1 MVEYSDFIVAVN
13 GVDLTPLSFDE
24 GLDVMV
30 ASSWPQTV
38 VFKRQQQ
45 QNVEK
50 KTRITKKRQKEIL
63 NMFLTLKQEQ
73 KNDKGVAVAGGGGV
87 DGGSSR
93 GSSSGGRSGGSSGG
107 SKKNDGGEQGET
119 KQGAMPTWKEM
130 LHAHTKDQM
139 SLDETLE
146 AIHLMEHHDTIGEES
161 IVQLQQRLAYF
172 ITSWEE
178 GKCGVHTISSSSFFV
193 GCDF

>member
-45 QNVEK
+45 NEGQ

-73 KNDKGVAVAGGGGV
+73 KNDKGAAVVGGGGV
-87 DGGSSR
+87 NGGSSR
-93 GSSSGGRSGGSSGG
+93 GSSSGGSSGG
-107 SKKNDGGEQGET
+107 GKKNDGGEQGET

-178 GKCGVHTISSSSFFV
+178 GKCGVHNNFFFFFF
-193 GCDF
+193 CRL